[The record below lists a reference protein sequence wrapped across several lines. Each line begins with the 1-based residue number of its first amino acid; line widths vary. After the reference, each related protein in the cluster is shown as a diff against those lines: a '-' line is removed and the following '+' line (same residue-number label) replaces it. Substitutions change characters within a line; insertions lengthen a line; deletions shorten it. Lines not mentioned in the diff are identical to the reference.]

1 MAPGDQRQ
9 KMKELKDQMTELKV
23 QQDKQQEQIDI
34 LKKRQDRLDKCTQ
47 VVVEHSSEI
56 EAVFSTAE
64 TSRVFKDVAR
74 DSAAGLWNPLTPGPV
89 YPIRP
94 VRQVLLR
101 PP

>member
-1 MAPGDQRQ
+1 
-9 KMKELKDQMTELKV
+9 MKELKDQMTELKV

-64 TSRVFKDVAR
+64 MSRVFKDVAR
-74 DSAAGLWNPLTPGPV
+74 DSAAGVLKEELGHCLSFPYPL
-89 YPIRP
+89 RP
-94 VRQVLLR
+94 VS
-101 PP
+101 